1 MFCFITGTFWA
12 GGEKKSKH
20 AQKTWIWY
28 VHVPLKGSFQNF
40 LQATPSYRSSPLP
53 PRPYAMSP
61 MPPYSLTGVQKELM
75 VRCLP
80 QCMFLTS
87 RKPYFVSFSSKSNEV
102 NDWKQKLQNQ
112 SETFKLETKKK
123 EEDIFSKE
131 KRIQELLENCKN
143 LEKRVA
149 EYSQAR
155 SEVEERSASSLE
167 EIIVSWGKNSS
178 WLCIIM

>member
-1 MFCFITGTFWA
+1 
-12 GGEKKSKH
+12 
-20 AQKTWIWY
+20 
-28 VHVPLKGSFQNF
+28 
-40 LQATPSYRSSPLP
+40 
-53 PRPYAMSP
+53 
-61 MPPYSLTGVQKELM
+61 
-75 VRCLP
+75 
-80 QCMFLTS
+80 MFLTS

-131 KRIQELLENCKN
+131 NRIQELLENCKN

-167 EIIVSWGKNSS
+167 EIKVSRENKIHDSVYVG
-178 WLCIIM
+178 LG

>member
-1 MFCFITGTFWA
+1 
-12 GGEKKSKH
+12 
-20 AQKTWIWY
+20 
-28 VHVPLKGSFQNF
+28 
-40 LQATPSYRSSPLP
+40 
-53 PRPYAMSP
+53 MSP

-167 EIIVSWGKNSS
+167 EIKVSRENKIHDSVYVG
-178 WLCIIM
+178 LG